1 MLRLLNDIFWSVLPR
16 PDQLEAITQQLERE
30 IAAQAQT
37 QHQVEKYRSIF
48 ENAAEGI
55 FQTTADGRYL
65 SVNPALARMYGYAS
79 PQDLIAHL
87 TNLGQQLYVD
97 PQRRTAFIQAL
108 ERQRSITNFE
118 SQVYRQDGGI
128 IWISENA
135 RAVRDAHGQLL
146 YYEGAVQDITE
157 RKQAEAALRHSEIGF
172 ALAADGASDGIWD
185 WDIQT
190 GNTYFSSRWKQF
202 LGYKDDE
209 IANRVET
216 WEQSL
221 HPDDV
226 ERVMATLNAYLQ
238 RQIPTYEVEFRALHK
253 EGVYRWIRARGAA
266 LWDKTGK
273 PYRMAGSHTDITE
286 RKQQEEALQLIFE
299 GTASKIGDDF
309 FHACTCYLA
318 KVLQVR
324 YAIVSKFANEAK
336 TRVQALAFWNG
347 EEWADGIEYDIAFT
361 PCEEVLK
368 GAMQYYPENLQ
379 TYFPGPN
386 IITELEAES
395 FWGIPLIT
403 STGEVIGHLATLDVK
418 PMSQGPDQEQI
429 LRIFAARTTA
439 ELERKQAEV
448 NLQQAKEAAETANRA
463 KSRFLANMSHEL
475 RTPLNAI
482 LGFTQV
488 ISRDPSLNPHHQESL
503 GIINRSGEHLL
514 ALINDVLEMAKIE
527 AGQITLNSRAFDLH
541 RLLSNLQEM
550 LRCRAEAK
558 GLKLIFEDSP
568 EVPQYV
574 RTDEGKLRQ
583 VLINLLG
590 NAIKFTQQG
599 QVTLRLMTENQQS
612 VVSNQQSVVGI
623 GSRGDGEMGNA
634 SQPSTL
640 CPLSATLS
648 SPFHILVFEIEDT
661 GAGIE
666 LDQDEALFDAFV
678 QTETGRQSQ
687 EGTGLGLAISRQ
699 FVRLMGGDIRVSSVL
714 GRGTIF
720 RFDIRVEPVQQTTDL
735 ATTPVHRKVIGLAPN
750 QPVYRIL
757 VVEDNRLNRLAL
769 VKLLKSCGFQV
780 QEASNGHDAIALW
793 RSWRPDLIWMDI
805 RMPRMDGCEATE
817 RIKAEAQEY
826 GGDGE
831 MGKWGDGE
839 AGGDGKGQD
848 KRSQK
853 LGVSGQLSANG
864 LHSIPQ
870 AKSKIQNPKS
880 KIPSG
885 AERSLSE
892 AMPDKAIAPR
902 AINPKSKIQNPKSK
916 IQNPKSKIQNPLP
929 PIIIALTASAFEEDR
944 ATILAA
950 GCDDI
955 VNKPFRQTIIFDKMA
970 HYLGV
975 RYLYQDQET

>member
-1 MLRLLNDIFWSVLPR
+1 
-16 PDQLEAITQQLERE
+16 
-30 IAAQAQT
+30 
-37 QHQVEKYRSIF
+37 
-48 ENAAEGI
+48 
-55 FQTTADGRYL
+55 
-65 SVNPALARMYGYAS
+65 
-79 PQDLIAHL
+79 
-87 TNLGQQLYVD
+87 
-97 PQRRTAFIQAL
+97 
-108 ERQRSITNFE
+108 
-118 SQVYRQDGGI
+118 
-128 IWISENA
+128 
-135 RAVRDAHGQLL
+135 
-146 YYEGAVQDITE
+146 
-157 RKQAEAALRHSEIGF
+157 
-172 ALAADGASDGIWD
+172 
-185 WDIQT
+185 
-190 GNTYFSSRWKQF
+190 
-202 LGYKDDE
+202 
-209 IANRVET
+209 
-216 WEQSL
+216 
-221 HPDDV
+221 
-226 ERVMATLNAYLQ
+226 
-238 RQIPTYEVEFRALHK
+238 
-253 EGVYRWIRARGAA
+253 
-266 LWDKTGK
+266 
-273 PYRMAGSHTDITE
+273 
-286 RKQQEEALQLIFE
+286 
-299 GTASKIGDDF
+299 
-309 FHACTCYLA
+309 
-318 KVLQVR
+318 
-324 YAIVSKFANEAK
+324 
-336 TRVQALAFWNG
+336 
-347 EEWADGIEYDIAFT
+347 
-361 PCEEVLK
+361 
-368 GAMQYYPENLQ
+368 
-379 TYFPGPN
+379 
-386 IITELEAES
+386 
-395 FWGIPLIT
+395 
-403 STGEVIGHLATLDVK
+403 
-418 PMSQGPDQEQI
+418 
-429 LRIFAARTTA
+429 
-439 ELERKQAEV
+439 
-448 NLQQAKEAAETANRA
+448 
-463 KSRFLANMSHEL
+463 MSHEL

-599 QVTLRLMTENQQS
+599 KVTLRLMTESQQS
-612 VVSNQQSVVGI
+612 AVSNQQSSVGL
-623 GSRGDGEMGNA
+623 GCRGDGEMGNA

-640 CPLSATLS
+640 CPLPSTLS

-661 GAGIE
+661 GSGIE

-714 GRGTIF
+714 GRGTTF
-720 RFDIRVEPVQQTTDL
+720 RFAIRVEPVQKTTDL

-750 QPVYRIL
+750 QPTYRIL
-757 VVEDNRLNRLAL
+757 VVEDNRLNCLAL
-769 VKLLKSCGFQV
+769 IKLLKSCGFQV

-805 RMPRMDGCEATE
+805 RMPGMDGCEATR
-817 RIKAEAQEY
+817 RIKAGA
-826 GGDGE
+826 GGREGN
-831 MGKWGDGE
+831 GE
-839 AGGDGKGQD
+839 AGEAGEVQD
-848 KRSQK
+848 RGRQG

-864 LHSIPQ
+864 RQSIPQ
-870 AKSKIQNPKS
+870 EKS

-892 AMPDKAIAPR
+892 AMPDKAIASR
-902 AINPKSKIQNPKSK
+902 AINPKSKIQNPKS
-916 IQNPKSKIQNPLP
+916 

-955 VNKPFRQTIIFDKMA
+955 VNKPFRQAIIFDKMA